1 MYPTMVSVAIM
12 KQESSD
18 SSVRVYGSQ
27 LKWRYAVWGSIGQKI
42 LKTDHMNLT
51 SINMSFTD
59 KELTKYYGHERTST
73 SHLILQNES
82 TDRNWIGLQSDW
94 NGNKLKKG
102 AQAYFCVDEVS
113 NCQEFKPTPV
123 FSHRRTWRSQPIQ
136 IRPDFDS
143 KRLSIYISPNYRRE
157 PLNLPV
163 PKIFESWWDQGK
175 WTGQIF
181 MKQWNFFCPIVR
193 N

>member
-1 MYPTMVSVAIM
+1 
-12 KQESSD
+12 
-18 SSVRVYGSQ
+18 
-27 LKWRYAVWGSIGQKI
+27 
-42 LKTDHMNLT
+42 MNLT
-51 SINMSFTD
+51 SINMSFTG

-181 MKQWNFFCPIVR
+181 MKQWNFSVQLSGIRCLGFEFYSLMYPTMISVAIMKQESSDSSVR
-193 N
+193 VYGSQLKWR